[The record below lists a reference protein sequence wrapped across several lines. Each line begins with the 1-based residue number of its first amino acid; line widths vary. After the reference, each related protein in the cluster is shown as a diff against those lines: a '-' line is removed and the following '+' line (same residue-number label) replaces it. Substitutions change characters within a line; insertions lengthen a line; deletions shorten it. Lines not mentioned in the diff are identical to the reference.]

1 MLSLTF
7 GKSRIWCHFICKKE
21 EPHYYLS
28 WVTGFPSGNHLSLLG
43 FHFFQESIWYFFRR
57 HPASTVHGARSS
69 GQMRA
74 FWSFSQPRC
83 AYINEVSL
91 VSTVLLP
98 SLTFISPHQLCWKKG
113 GGWGR
118 NASQVKLTHSPY
130 NHRLCKSCSLT
141 FCLLTSHLW
150 QQIVNLNICNIR
162 ICWVPATFRYLNMTK
177 RTELPNL
184 SSC

>member
-21 EPHYYLS
+21 EPHHYLS
-28 WVTGFPSGNHLSLLG
+28 SVRVSVGKPPLSPWIPLLPGKHLT
-43 FHFFQESIWYFFRR
+43 FFRR
-57 HPASTVHGARSS
+57 HPASTVHEACSS
-69 GQMRA
+69 GQMCA

-83 AYINEVSL
+83 AYINEISL

-98 SLTFISPHQLCWKKG
+98 SLHISASTLLKKR

-162 ICWVPATFRYLNMTK
+162 ICWVLATFRYLNMTK